1 MKKHVSS
8 IQNSDEQHGERPLPL
23 LFLYGAMLSVL
34 VSIFT
39 PAISLSVNENGTR
52 QPTSGYVTV
61 SSIDPVVLSLGDTK
75 AGDNWASTWA
85 DDDQLY
91 TYVSDGTGFGLASG
105 MSMYPAK
112 IVGTPA
118 DGNLSG
124 QNISTNAIGK
134 GMGSGSSG
142 KKVSGLISVSDPSS
156 PTGYALYAW
165 VRNVTRNGG
174 ASLMYS
180 YDHAASWT
188 WAWSNPDTT
197 SSALI
202 PELGYPTWMQAGKNN
217 TAAQDTYLYFYSQ
230 DTPTA
235 YQVADSV
242 IMGRVAKTRVKVKS
256 AYQYFAGL
264 DGNGNPL
271 WTSTIALREPVFGA
285 PGQSYR
291 VFVTYDPPL
300 KRYFLL
306 TANGDG
312 LDSNWQ
318 TGHPTHNLG
327 IYEAPRPWGPWH
339 TAYYNDHFQP
349 KINVFAPQMVAK
361 WIAADGMSFYLL
373 YSSQPAGPY
382 RFNLQKVQFSFPQK
396 AEGQSVSLSMS

>member
-1 MKKHVSS
+1 MKRFLLS
-8 IQNSDEQHGERPLPL
+8 QTPDEQQDEHPLSL
-23 LFLYGAMLSVL
+23 LFLCGVLLSVL
-34 VSIFT
+34 ASIFT
-39 PAISLSVNENGTR
+39 PAISVPISGNISAQP
-52 QPTSGYVTV
+52 QPTSRYVTV
-61 SSIDPVVLSLGDTK
+61 SSIDPTMLSIGDTK

-91 TYVSDGTGFGLASG
+91 TYISDGTGFGLASA

-118 DGNLSG
+118 HSNLSG

-134 GMGSGSSG
+134 GTGGGPSG
-142 KKVSGLISVSDPSS
+142 KKVSGLISVSDPTS
-156 PTGYALYAW
+156 PSGHVLYAW
-165 VRNVTRNGG
+165 VRNITRNGG

-180 YDHAASWT
+180 YDHAATWN
-188 WAWSNPDTT
+188 WAWGNPDTT
-197 SSALI
+197 SGAII
-202 PELGYPTWMQAGKNN
+202 PELGYPTWMQAGKND
-217 TAAQDTYLYFYSQ
+217 TAAQDMYLYFYSQ

-235 YQVADSV
+235 YQVADAV
-242 IMGRVAKTRVKVKS
+242 IMGRIMKTQAKVKS

-264 DGNGNPL
+264 DNNGNPL
-271 WTSTIALREPVFGA
+271 WTTHISLRKPLFTA
-285 PGQSYR
+285 RGQSYR
-291 VFVTYDPPL
+291 TFVTYDPPL

-327 IYEAPRPWGPWH
+327 IYEAVRPWGPWY

-349 KINVFAPQMVAK
+349 NMNVFAPQMVAK
-361 WIAADGMSFYLL
+361 WISADGMSFYLL
-373 YSSQPAGPY
+373 YSSQPVGPY
-382 RFNLQKVQFSFPQK
+382 RFNLQKVQ
-396 AEGQSVSLSMS
+396 LSSPGADLTFLH